1 MTDTLRAMESS
12 EQLGRT
18 VGPRNDLVLIAE
30 AARRLA
36 FDRPYL
42 DNRHGHVTFQV
53 LPTPNGP
60 RVEYAIG
67 ERGNVEVTPSF
78 GAYDLY
84 PFPDPPVAA

>member
-1 MTDTLRAMESS
+1 MESS
-12 EQLGRT
+12 QPQRLGRT
-18 VGPRNDLVLIAE
+18 AGPRNDLELIAE

-42 DNRHGHVTFQV
+42 DHRHGHVSFQV
-53 LPTPNGP
+53 LPTPSGP

-67 ERGNVEVTPSF
+67 ERDNVGVTPSF

-84 PFPDPPVAA
+84 PFPDPPAAA

>member
-1 MTDTLRAMESS
+1 MEKLAPHHRPPL
-12 EQLGRT
+12 E
-18 VGPRNDLVLIAE
+18 LIAE

-36 FDRPYL
+36 FDRPFM
-42 DNRHGHVTFQV
+42 DERHEHVTFQV
-53 LPTPNGP
+53 LATPSGP

-67 ERGNVEVTPSF
+67 FPESGSEATPRTF